1 MGRVSTTIPT
11 TTPGAQLVT
20 DEDRK
25 RARNVGVAYLVLAVV
40 TLLVFTRRS
49 GDAQFGIG
57 KDESLGIPASPL
69 AWAAGMGFVALG
81 VIQLIKGLGRLA
93 NVLLGLAVALFIM
106 SFLAWAAAGDGFS
119 FSGLVNTTVQYSVP
133 ITFGAAAG
141 IICERSGIVNIAIE
155 GLLLGGAFTGT
166 IVGSAA
172 TREIGI
178 IAAVA
183 VGALLALLLAVLSIR
198 FKVDQVIV
206 GFAINF
212 FVLGV
217 TSYLDAGVLVEN
229 PDLNGVAPL
238 GPIDIPLIS
247 KIPVVGELFKQNIY
261 VYASYA
267 LVAGLTFALW
277 RTRWGLRTRAIG
289 EHPKAADT
297 VGVKVLRMRYRNV
310 ALAGAVAGFGGSW
323 WPAGN
328 IGRFDENITGGRGFI
343 ALAAVIFGRW
353 HPVGAF
359 CGALVFGFFDA
370 LSPKLSNLDTGI
382 PSEFLQMAPYLA
394 TIVVVAG
401 FIGRSRAPSASGKP
415 YEHQ

>member
-1 MGRVSTTIPT
+1 VGSVTVVDVPRLELI
-11 TTPGAQLVT
+11 T

-25 RARNVGVAYLVLAVV
+25 RSRNVGITYLVLGVV

-49 GDAQFGIG
+49 GDAAFGIG
-57 KDESLGIPASPL
+57 GGDSVNVPASPM
-69 AWAAGMGFVALG
+69 AWAAGVGFIALG
-81 VIQLIKGLGRLA
+81 AVQLVRGLGKLA
-93 NVLLGLAVALFIM
+93 NVFLAVAVALFIV
-106 SFLAWAAAGDGFS
+106 SFLAWAGAGDGFS

-133 ITFGAAAG
+133 ITFGAMAG

-155 GLLLGGAFTGT
+155 GMLLGGAFTGT
-166 IVGSAA
+166 VVGSAT
-172 TREIGI
+172 TRTIGI
-178 IAAVA
+178 LAAII
-183 VGALLALLLAVLSIR
+183 VGALLAMLLAVMSIR
-198 FKVDQVIV
+198 YRVDQVIV

-217 TSYLDAGVLVEN
+217 TSYLDASVLVEN
-229 PDLNGVAPL
+229 PDLNSVSPM
-238 GPIDIPLIS
+238 GPIDIPLLS
-247 KIPVVGELFKQNIY
+247 DIPVVGELFKQNFY
-261 VYASYA
+261 VYASYFVVAA
-267 LVAGLTFALW
+267 LTYALW

-289 EHPKAADT
+289 EHPLAADT
-297 VGVKVLRMRYRNV
+297 LGVDVLRMRFWNV

-370 LSPKLSNLDTGI
+370 LSSKLSNLDTGI
-382 PSEFLQMAPYLA
+382 PSEFLQMAPYIA

-401 FIGRSRAPSASGKP
+401 FIGRSRPPAASGKP
-415 YEHQ
+415 YEHK

>member
-1 MGRVSTTIPT
+1 MSTTIPT
-11 TTPGAQLVT
+11 TTPGVQLVT

-178 IAAVA
+178 IAAVV

-370 LSPKLSNLDTGI
+370 LSSKLSNLDTGI